1 MSREP
6 PLPTWVP
13 VDILESVRPH
23 VAALRTDL
31 SSARDPIRNTAS
43 KLKSATCTTDFCTV
57 FRVWFVDALHN
68 LESATILLMTGRT
81 SSAMNLLRVPLECCI
96 VYEYAQIK
104 PDYVDRIKVEVY
116 GIPNK
121 QSAKGLGIKNRTP
134 TGQMLNCL
142 LKENRVDGRSHH
154 PRLKNMWEKLSDRS
168 HPTLNKATELVSPN
182 PGNVLYEIRHVHDI
196 LDKCI
201 SDMLEN
207 CRPPGCL
214 WAMNNATQ

>member
-6 PLPTWVP
+6 PFPAYVQVNIIDSVRLHIDALRAKISSTRNSVGKSANR
-13 VDILESVRPH
+13 LESV
-23 VAALRTDL
+23 
-31 SSARDPIRNTAS
+31 
-43 KLKSATCTTDFCTV
+43 TCTTDLCSV
-57 FRVWFVDALHN
+57 FRVWFADALHN

-96 VYEYAQIK
+96 VYEYAKIK
-104 PDYVDRIKVEVY
+104 PDYIDRIKVEVY

-121 QSAKGLGIKNRTP
+121 QSAKDLGIKNRIP

-154 PRLKNMWEKLSDRS
+154 PRLKNMWGNLSDRS

-182 PGNVLYEIRHVHDI
+182 PENVLYEIRQVHDV

-207 CRPPGCL
+207 CDL
-214 WAMNNATQ
+214 